1 MSTLIHIK
9 NMVCPRCIMAVRDL
23 FSGMNYTVEDTQL
36 GWVRVTEDI
45 PQDKFPEIRQ
55 KLEDIGFELME
66 DYQAQ
71 LVEKV
76 KTIIV
81 NRIHHAGL
89 ENYENKLSSEIAEKT
104 RKDYHY
110 LSRLF
115 SSKEGITI
123 EKYIIL
129 QKIEKAKELLV
140 YNQETLSEIAYKLGY
155 SSVSHI
161 SKQFRE
167 VTGMTPSGFK
177 NQSGPDRKTIDQI
190 T

>member
-1 MSTLIHIK
+1 MSNVIHIK
-9 NMVCPRCIMAVRDL
+9 NMVCPRCIMAVKNL
-23 FSGMNYTVEDTQL
+23 FTEMNYTVEDTQL
-36 GWVRVTEDI
+36 GWVKVSEDI
-45 PQDKFPEIRQ
+45 PRDQYPEISR
-55 KLEDIGFELME
+55 KLENIGFELME

-71 LVEKV
+71 LVEKI
-76 KTIIV
+76 KTIII

-89 ENYENKLSSEIAEKT
+89 EFFEDKLSNEIAEKT

-115 SSKEGITI
+115 SAKEGITI
-123 EKYIIL
+123 ERYIIL

-140 YNQETLSEIAYKLGY
+140 YDRETLSEIAYKLGY

-167 VTGMTPSGFK
+167 VTGMTPSNFK
-177 NQSGPDRKTIDQI
+177 NQSGRRNTIDRV

>member
-23 FSGMNYTVEDTQL
+23 FTQMNYTVEDTQL
-36 GWVRVTEDI
+36 GWVKVAEDI
-45 PQDKFPEIRQ
+45 PQNQFPEIRR
-55 KLEDIGFELME
+55 KLENIGFELME

-71 LVEKV
+71 LIEKV

-81 NRIHHAGL
+81 QRIHHSDL
-89 ENYENKLSSEIAEKT
+89 EFYEGKLSNEIAEKT

-115 SSKEGITI
+115 SAKEGITI

-140 YNQETLSEIAYKLGY
+140 YDQETLSEIAYKLGY

-167 VTGMTPSGFK
+167 VTGMTPSEFK
-177 NQSGPDRKTIDQI
+177 KQGPSRNAIDRLR
-190 T
+190 